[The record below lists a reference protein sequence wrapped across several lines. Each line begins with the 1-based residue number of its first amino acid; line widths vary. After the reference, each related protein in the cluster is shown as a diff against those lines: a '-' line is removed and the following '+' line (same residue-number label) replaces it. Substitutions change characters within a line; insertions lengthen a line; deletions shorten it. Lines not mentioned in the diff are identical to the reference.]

1 MDWLLYIIATLFTLL
16 GAGCVVLVIFNL
28 PGTWVML
35 ALAVL
40 IELTDQLYLS
50 PDGPQQTFAWWVL
63 GTAFGLALLGE
74 LLEFLAGAA
83 GTKVG
88 GGTKRGMI
96 GALVGGILGVF
107 LLTPLFFW
115 LPVLGVLLG
124 ALLGTFI
131 GAVVG
136 EYSAERATLR
146 GTMKPAIGATIGRV
160 LGTLGKL
167 AIAIVVWLLLSVDAF
182 WG

>member
-1 MDWLLYIIATLFTLL
+1 MLYIIATLFMLL
-16 GAGCVVLVIFNL
+16 GAGCVVLVVFSL
-28 PGTWVML
+28 PGTWVMI

-40 IELTDQLYLS
+40 IELTDQVYLS
-50 PDGPQQTFAWWVL
+50 PPPEGSQQTFSWWVL

-88 GGTKRGMI
+88 GGTRRGMI
-96 GALVGGILGVF
+96 GALVGGILGAF

-124 ALLGTFI
+124 ALLGTFV

-136 EYSAERATLR
+136 ELSTEKATLS

-160 LGTLGKL
+160 LGTMGKL